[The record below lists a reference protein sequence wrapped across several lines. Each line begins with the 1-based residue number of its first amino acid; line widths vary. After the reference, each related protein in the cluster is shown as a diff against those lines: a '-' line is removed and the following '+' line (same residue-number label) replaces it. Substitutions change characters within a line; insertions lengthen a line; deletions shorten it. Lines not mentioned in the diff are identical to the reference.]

1 MTEKKDDQAKTE
13 STEKK
18 SAARSMVTLEV
29 DDGVAIIRIDDPE
42 KPVNTLSD
50 RVSSDFEKAFD
61 EVAEKSAIKA
71 AVLIS
76 GKKDN
81 FIAGADIDM
90 LKNSGSAKEV
100 EELALMGHRLFDRM
114 EKHRKPVVAAIH
126 GACLGGGL
134 EVALA
139 CDYRICTDD
148 KKTVLALP
156 EVMLGLLPGGGGTQ
170 RLPRLVGAQAALDMM
185 LTGKNIRPGKAKKMG
200 LVDYV
205 VQKDGLL
212 QVATEAARRLADGA
226 LKRKKREPSTGDKAL
241 EETPPGR
248 ALLFKQARSMVMAQ
262 TGGLYPAPLAILEVV
277 EHGLSKGIEK
287 GLALEAERF
296 GELSQT
302 AESQSL
308 ISLFFGQ
315 TALKKNRFGKSA
327 REVRKLGVLGAGLMG
342 AGIGL
347 VSAQK
352 GTQVLLKDISLEGVA
367 RGEKAIY
374 DALTKRVKRRALS
387 AFARN
392 TLMSRVTGQIDYA
405 GFDRCELVIEAVFE
419 DLDLKHRVLKETEA
433 AISDHC
439 VFASNTSA
447 LPIGDIAAASKR
459 PENVLGMHYFS
470 PVQKMPL
477 LEIITTEKTS
487 KEAAALAVDF
497 GIRQGKTVI
506 VVGDGPGF
514 YTTRIL
520 APYMDEA
527 AVLMLEGMDFHRL
540 DAIMKAFGFPVGPVV
555 LLDEVGI
562 DVGAHVGPD
571 LAEALG
577 ERMSGADPNALL
589 GMVEKG
595 FLGRKS
601 GKGFYIYDEEAD
613 ALDKV
618 RDAIGKVFGG
628 GKKEKPVNPEAR
640 KLLDDVRQSK
650 KIVDVDP
657 TEVQERMALRFIN
670 EAVLCLQEGI
680 LQNPTDGDIGAVFGL
695 GFPPMRGG
703 PFRHIDVTGPSR
715 ILSDLQRLEG
725 RFGSRFTP
733 AQLLVDTAKAGKTF
747 HAE

>member
-1 MTEKKDDQAKTE
+1 MSNATKTLSLDVQDGIAILWLDD
-13 STEKK
+13 
-18 SAARSMVTLEV
+18 V
-29 DDGVAIIRIDDPE
+29 DN
-42 KPVNTLSD
+42 KVNTLSD
-50 RVSSDFEKAFD
+50 KSSAAFESAFD
-61 EVAEKSAIKA
+61 EVADNHDILA
-71 AVLIS
+71 AVIIS
-76 GKKDN
+76 GKQDS
-81 FIAGADIDM
+81 FIVGADITR
-90 LKNSGSAKEV
+90 LQAARSAQEAARLS
-100 EELALMGHRLFDRM
+100 ELGQRLLDRLGVST
-114 EKHRKPVVAAIH
+114 KPVVAAIH
-126 GACLGGGL
+126 GPCLGGGL

-156 EVMLGLLPGGGGTQ
+156 EVMLGLLPGAGGTQ
-170 RLPRLVGAQAALDMM
+170 RLPRLIGIQAALDMM

-200 LVDYV
+200 LVDHV

-212 QVATEAARRLADGA
+212 QVALDAARRLAEGS
-226 LKRKKREPSTGDKAL
+226 LQRKQREASASDKAL

-277 EHGLSKGIEK
+277 EHGMAKGAEK
-287 GLALEAERF
+287 GQALEATRF

-302 AESQSL
+302 SECKNL

-315 TALKKNRFGKSA
+315 TALKKNRFGKGP
-327 REVRKLGVLGAGLMG
+327 RTVKTLGVLGAGLMG
-342 AGIGL
+342 AGVGL
-347 VSAQK
+347 VSVQK
-352 GTQVLLKDISLEGVA
+352 GVKVLLKDVNLEGVA
-367 RGEKAIY
+367 RGEKTIY
-374 DALTKRVKRRALS
+374 AALDKRVQRRALS
-387 AFARN
+387 RFERDR
-392 TLMSRVTGQIDYA
+392 LMAQVVGQTDYR
-405 GFDRCELVIEAVFE
+405 GFDRAELVIEAVFE
-419 DLDLKHRVLKETEA
+419 NLELKHRVIKETEA
-433 AISDHC
+433 VIPDHC
-439 VFASNTSA
+439 VFATNTSA
-447 LPIGDIAAASKR
+447 LPIGEIAAASSR

-477 LEIITTEKTS
+477 LEVITTEKTS

-540 DAIMKAFGFPVGPVV
+540 DAVMKAFGFPVGPVV

-562 DVGAHVGPD
+562 DVGAHIGPG
-571 LAEALG
+571 LAKALG
-577 ERMSGADPNALL
+577 ERMSGADPQALS

-601 GKGFYIYDEEAD
+601 GKGFYVYDD
-613 ALDKV
+613 DLDTLDKV
-618 RDAIGKVFGG
+618 RGALGKVFGG
-628 GKKEKPVNPEAR
+628 SKGEKPVNAEAR
-640 KLLDDVRQSK
+640 RLVDEVRGTK
-650 KIVDVDP
+650 KNVELESR
-657 TEVQERMALRFIN
+657 EVQERMALRMVN
-670 EAVLCLQEGI
+670 EAVLCLEEGI
-680 LQNPTDGDIGAVFGL
+680 LQNPTDGDMGAVFGL

-703 PFRHIDVTGPSR
+703 PFRYIDATGPSHVH
-715 ILSDLQRLEG
+715 SALQRLEE

-747 HAE
+747 HAP